1 MEKTITIIVQN
12 APYKS
17 DNKAW
22 HALRFAGAAL
32 ATDMNVR
39 VHLLDDGVNVGRK
52 DQQAPDGAVHLG
64 NLLAELMQVGLTVR
78 ACGMALDGCGIQ
90 DGDLLD
96 GIERGSMKLLAD
108 WIKSSDSVL
117 TF

>member
-1 MEKTITIIVQN
+1 MEKTITIVIQN
-12 APYKS
+12 TPYKI

-39 VHLLDDGVNVGRK
+39 VHLLDDGVNVGHK
-52 DQQAPDGAVHLG
+52 DQQAPDGTVHLG

-78 ACGMALDGCGIQ
+78 ACGMAIDGCGIR
-90 DGDLLD
+90 DGDLFD
-96 GIERGSMKLLAD
+96 GIERGSMRLLAD
-108 WIKSSDSVL
+108 CAKSSDSVL